1 MCVLC
6 PRKICHQPM
15 RQADAAPEWMTL
27 LTQGDAP
34 SEAKKEAEAA
44 EAMKQE
50 EHKQPPK
57 PVIEVKPVKKDPFE
71 GPRRAEM
78 VRQAMIAERRESR
91 STVPRVTTL
100 PDGRVHVQFAVK
112 PEA

>member
-50 EHKQPPK
+50 EHKQPLK
-57 PVIEVKPVKKDPFE
+57 PVQKDPFE